1 MERIRNNDEK
11 MESIAEIVK
20 NKHAINLY
28 FLDNNNMYSKNI
40 VADAVRAGFLEE
52 NVHFTTEITRTRDL
66 AGTTYMCSD
75 ELLYRH
81 RNNSMPTVFHTQ
93 ERSKKFTA
101 LVRTHKEWRAYT
113 MARLWSKGLHESG
126 YFGYNNQITIE
137 DDINPIDTSK
147 LGSLKHHTEFFL
159 KLAPFHCD
167 LLTSEEHADMKYTVG
182 LHHSDAYFNFV
193 IESELTGPIRL
204 TEKVFKAI
212 KHCQPFV
219 IAGACGS
226 VQQLREM
233 GYRTFDHVVDHS
245 YDEIEDA
252 TERWEAVC
260 TEMCRI
266 AKSKKAQS
274 MYVECKDDLLHN
286 QDLFLNKPV
295 ENILICPK

>member
-1 MERIRNNDEK
+1 
-11 MESIAEIVK
+11 MESIAEIIK
-20 NKHAINLY
+20 DKDKINLY
-28 FLDNNNMYSKNI
+28 FLSNDDSVRKTYVN
-40 VADAVRAGFLEE
+40 DAVRAGFTEE
-52 NVHFTTEITRTRDL
+52 NIHFTTETTKTHDL

-81 RNNSMPTVFHTQ
+81 RNRSMPIVYHEQ

-113 MARLWSKGLHESG
+113 MARLWSKGLHEQG
-126 YFGYNNQITIE
+126 YFSYNNKITVEE
-137 DDINPIDTSK
+137 DVNPIDTSN

-167 LLTSEEHADMKYTVG
+167 LLTPDEHADMKYTVG

-193 IESELTGPIRL
+193 IESELTGPARL

-212 KHCQPFV
+212 KNCQPFV
-219 IAGACGS
+219 IAGAQGS

-233 GYRTFDHVVDHS
+233 GYQTFDTVVDHS
-245 YDEIEDA
+245 YDTIEDP

-260 TEMCRI
+260 REMCRI
-266 AKSKKAQS
+266 AKSKKIHS
-274 MYVECKDDLLHN
+274 MYINCKDDLIHN
-286 QDLFLNKPV
+286 QNLFLNK
-295 ENILICPK
+295 ESNNILICPK

>member
-1 MERIRNNDEK
+1 
-11 MESIAEIVK
+11 MESIAEIIK
-20 NKHAINLY
+20 DKDKINLY
-28 FLDNNNMYSKNI
+28 FLSNNDSVRKTYVN
-40 VADAVRAGFLEE
+40 DAVRAGFTEE
-52 NVHFTTEITRTRDL
+52 NIHFTTETTKTHDL

-81 RNNSMPTVFHTQ
+81 RNRSMPIVYHEQ

-113 MARLWSKGLHESG
+113 MARLWSKGLHEQG
-126 YFGYNNQITIE
+126 YFSYNNKITVEE
-137 DDINPIDTSK
+137 DVNPIDTSN

-167 LLTSEEHADMKYTVG
+167 LLTPDEHADMKYTVG

-193 IESELTGPIRL
+193 IESELTGPARL

-212 KHCQPFV
+212 KNCQPFV
-219 IAGACGS
+219 IAGAQGS

-233 GYRTFDHVVDHS
+233 GYQTFDTVVDHS
-245 YDEIEDA
+245 YDTIEDP

-266 AKSKKAQS
+266 AKSKKIHS
-274 MYVECKDDLLHN
+274 MYINCKDDLIHN
-286 QDLFLNKPV
+286 QNLFLNK
-295 ENILICPK
+295 ESNNILICPK

>member
-1 MERIRNNDEK
+1 MANIIENIRN
-11 MESIAEIVK
+11 IVGDK
-20 NKHAINLY
+20 QINLT
-28 FLDNNNMYSKNI
+28 FLTNGESVKKTYI
-40 VADAVRAGFLEE
+40 RDAVSAGFSED
-52 NVHFTTEITRTRDL
+52 NVHFTTESTKSHDL
-66 AGTTYMCSD
+66 AGTAYMCSD
-75 ELLYRH
+75 ELFYRH
-81 RNNSMPTVFHTQ
+81 RNRSMPTVYHEQ

-126 YFGYNNQITIE
+126 YFSYNNQITVE
-137 DDINPIDTSK
+137 EDINSIDTSN

-167 LLTSEEHADMKYTVG
+167 LLTPDEHADMKYTVG

-193 IESELTGPIRL
+193 IESELTGPVRL

-212 KHCQPFV
+212 KNCQPFV

-226 VQQLREM
+226 IKQLREM

-245 YDEIEDA
+245 YDEIENT

-266 AKSKKAQS
+266 AKSKKTHS
-274 MYVECKDDLLHN
+274 MYIDCKDDLIHN
-286 QDLFLNKPV
+286 QQLFLNKET
-295 ENILICPK
+295 ENILICLK

>member
-1 MERIRNNDEK
+1 MANIIENIREVVGDK
-11 MESIAEIVK
+11 Q
-20 NKHAINLY
+20 INLT
-28 FLDNNNMYSKNI
+28 FLTGRESVKKTY
-40 VADAVRAGFLEE
+40 VRDAVRAGFTEE
-52 NVHFTTEITRTRDL
+52 NVHFTTESTKSHDL
-66 AGTTYMCSD
+66 AGIQYMCSD

-81 RNNSMPTVFHTQ
+81 RNRSMPTVYHEQ

-113 MARLWSKGLHESG
+113 MARLWSKGLHEQG
-126 YFGYNNQITIE
+126 YFSYNNQITVEE
-137 DDINPIDTSK
+137 DVNPIDTSK

-159 KLAPFHCD
+159 QLAPFHCD
-167 LLTSEEHADMKYTVG
+167 LLTADEHADMKYTVG

-193 IESELTGPIRL
+193 IESQLIGPVRL

-212 KHCQPFV
+212 KNCQPFV

-233 GYRTFDHVVDHS
+233 GYRTFDNVVDHS
-245 YDEIEDA
+245 YDQIEDT

-266 AKSKKAQS
+266 AKSKKIHS
-274 MYVECKDDLLHN
+274 MYTSCKDDLIHN
-286 QDLFLNKPV
+286 QQLFLNKEMV
-295 ENILICPK
+295 NILICL

>member
-1 MERIRNNDEK
+1 MANIIENIREVVGDK
-11 MESIAEIVK
+11 Q
-20 NKHAINLY
+20 INLT
-28 FLDNNNMYSKNI
+28 FLTDRESVKKTYTN
-40 VADAVRAGFLEE
+40 DAVSAGFLEE
-52 NVHFTTEITRTRDL
+52 NVYFTSEITKSHDL
-66 AGTTYMCSD
+66 VGTSYMCSD

-81 RNNSMPTVFHTQ
+81 RNISMPTVYHAQ

-113 MARLWSKGLHESG
+113 MARLWSKGLHECG
-126 YFGYNNQITIE
+126 YFGYNNQITVE
-137 DDINPIDTSK
+137 EDINPIDISN

-167 LLTSEEHADMKYTVG
+167 LLTPDEHADMKYTVG

-193 IESELTGPIRL
+193 IESELTGPVRL

-226 VQQLREM
+226 IKQLREM
-233 GYRTFDHVVDHS
+233 GYKTFYHVVDHS
-245 YDEIEDA
+245 YDEIED
-252 TERWEAVC
+252 TTKRWEAVC

-266 AKSKKAQS
+266 AKSKKAHTL
-274 MYVECKDDLLHN
+274 YVDCKADLLHN
-286 QDLFLNKPV
+286 QNLFLNK
-295 ENILICPK
+295 ESNNILICLK

>member
-1 MERIRNNDEK
+1 
-11 MESIAEIVK
+11 MESIAEIIK
-20 NKHAINLY
+20 DKDKINLY
-28 FLDNNNMYSKNI
+28 FLSNDDSVRKTYVN
-40 VADAVRAGFLEE
+40 DAVRAGFTEE
-52 NVHFTTEITRTRDL
+52 NIHFTTETTKTHDL

-81 RNNSMPTVFHTQ
+81 RNRSMPIVYHEQ

-113 MARLWSKGLHESG
+113 MARLWSKGLHEQG
-126 YFGYNNQITIE
+126 YFSYNNKITVEE
-137 DDINPIDTSK
+137 DVNPIDTSN

-167 LLTSEEHADMKYTVG
+167 LLTPDEHADMKYTVG

-193 IESELTGPIRL
+193 IESELTGPARL

-212 KHCQPFV
+212 KNCQPFV
-219 IAGACGS
+219 IAGAQGS

-233 GYRTFDHVVDHS
+233 GYQTFDTVVDHS
-245 YDEIEDA
+245 YDTIEDP

-260 TEMCRI
+260 REMCRI
-266 AKSKKAQS
+266 AKSKKIHS
-274 MYVECKDDLLHN
+274 MYINCKDDLIHN
-286 QDLFLNKPV
+286 QTLFLNR
-295 ENILICPK
+295 ESTNILICPK

>member
-1 MERIRNNDEK
+1 
-11 MESIAEIVK
+11 MESIAQIVK
-20 NKHAINLY
+20 NKDTINLY
-28 FLDNNNMYSKNI
+28 FLTDNDLQKENI
-40 VADAVRAGFLEE
+40 VTEAVRAGFTAE
-52 NVHFTTEITRTRDL
+52 NVHFTTEIAKRRDL
-66 AGTTYMCSD
+66 AGKPYMCSD
-75 ELLYRH
+75 ELLYKH
-81 RNNSMPTVFHTQ
+81 RNISMPTVYHEQ

-126 YFGYNNQITIE
+126 YFGYNNQITVEE
-137 DDINPIDTSK
+137 DVNPIDTSN

-167 LLTSEEHADMKYTVG
+167 LLTPDEHADMKYTVG

-193 IESELTGPIRL
+193 IESELTGPVRL

-212 KHCQPFV
+212 KHCQPFI

-233 GYRTFDHVVDHS
+233 GYRTFDTVVDHS
-245 YDEIEDA
+245 YDTIEDP

-260 TEMCRI
+260 AEMCRI
-266 AKSKKAQS
+266 AKSKKVHALY
-274 MYVECKDDLLHN
+274 MDCKADLLHN
-286 QDLFLNKPV
+286 QNLFLNK
-295 ENILICPK
+295 ESNNILICLK

>member
-1 MERIRNNDEK
+1 MDRITNNDGE

-20 NKHAINLY
+20 NKDIINLY
-28 FLDNNNMYSKNI
+28 FLVNNNMSSKNI
-40 VADAVRAGFLEE
+40 VTDAVRAGFSEE

-66 AGTTYMCSD
+66 AGRSYICSD
-75 ELLYRH
+75 ELLYRQ
-81 RNNSMPTVFHTQ
+81 RNTSMPTVFHTQ
-93 ERSKKFTA
+93 HRSKKFTA

-126 YFGYNNQITIE
+126 YFGYNNQITVEE
-137 DDINPIDTSK
+137 DVNPINTSN

-167 LLTSEEHADMKYTVG
+167 LLTSEQHADMKYTVDV
-182 LHHSDAYFNFV
+182 HHDDAYFNFV
-193 IESELTGPIRL
+193 IESQLTGPVRL

-226 VQQLREM
+226 VKQLREM
-233 GYRTFDHVVDHS
+233 GYRTFDHVINHS
-245 YDEIEDA
+245 YDQIEDA
-252 TERWEAVC
+252 TERWNAVC

-266 AKSKKAQS
+266 AKSKKAHA
-274 MYVECKDDLLHN
+274 MYIDCKDDLIHN
-286 QDLFLNKPV
+286 QQLFLNKPAQ
-295 ENILICPK
+295 NILICQK

>member
-1 MERIRNNDEK
+1 

-20 NKHAINLY
+20 NKDTTNLY
-28 FLDNNNMYSKNI
+28 FLTNNNSDRKNI
-40 VADAVRAGFLEE
+40 VTDAVRAGFVEE
-52 NVHFTTEITRTRDL
+52 NVHFTTEITKTHDL

-81 RNNSMPTVFHTQ
+81 RNISMPSVFHTQ

-126 YFGYNNQITIE
+126 YFGYNNQISVDE
-137 DDINPIDTSK
+137 DINPIDTSN

-167 LLTSEEHADMKYTVG
+167 LLTPDEHADMKYTVG

-193 IESELTGPIRL
+193 IESELTGPVRL

-219 IAGACGS
+219 IAGVCGS

-233 GYRTFDHVVDHS
+233 GYKTFDNVVDHS
-245 YDEIEDA
+245 YDEIEDN
-252 TERWEAVC
+252 TQRWEAAC

-266 AKSKKAQS
+266 AKSKKAQT
-274 MYVECKDDLLHN
+274 MYADCKVDLLHN
-286 QDLFLNKPV
+286 QQLFLNKESV
-295 ENILICPK
+295 NILICQK

>member
-1 MERIRNNDEK
+1 
-11 MESIAEIVK
+11 MESIAEIIK
-20 NKHAINLY
+20 EKDKINLY
-28 FLDNNNMYSKNI
+28 LLSNNNSVGKTYVNN
-40 VADAVRAGFLEE
+40 AVRAGFTAE
-52 NVHFTTEITRTRDL
+52 NVHFTTEITKTHDL
-66 AGTTYMCSD
+66 AGTAYMCSD
-75 ELLYRH
+75 ELLFRH
-81 RNNSMPTVFHTQ
+81 RNISMPAVYHEQ

-113 MARLWSKGLHESG
+113 MARLWSKGLHEQG
-126 YFGYNNQITIE
+126 YFSYNNRITVEE
-137 DDINPIDTSK
+137 DVNPIDISN

-167 LLTSEEHADMKYTVG
+167 LLTPDEHVDMKYTVG

-193 IESELTGPIRL
+193 IESKLTAPVRL

-212 KHCQPFV
+212 KNCQPFV

-226 VQQLREM
+226 IKQLREM

-245 YDEIEDA
+245 YDTIEDP

-266 AKSKKAQS
+266 AKSKKIHT
-274 MYVECKDDLLHN
+274 MYTECKEDLLHN
-286 QDLFLNKPV
+286 QNLFLNR
-295 ENILICPK
+295 ESNNILICLK

>member
-1 MERIRNNDEK
+1 

-20 NKHAINLY
+20 NKDTINLY
-28 FLDNNNMYSKNI
+28 FLTNNKSDRKNI
-40 VADAVRAGFLEE
+40 VTDAVRAGFLED
-52 NVHFTTEITRTRDL
+52 NVHFTSESTKSHDL
-66 AGTTYMCSD
+66 AGTTYICSD
-75 ELLYRH
+75 ELFYRH
-81 RNNSMPTVFHTQ
+81 RNRSMPTVYHSQ

-126 YFGYNNQITIE
+126 YFGYNNQITVE
-137 DDINPIDTSK
+137 EDINPIDTSK

-167 LLTSEEHADMKYTVG
+167 LLTADEHADMKYTVG

-193 IESELTGPIRL
+193 IESNLTGPVRL

-212 KHCQPFV
+212 KNCQPFL
-219 IAGACGS
+219 IAGAGGS

-233 GYRTFDHVVDHS
+233 GYRTFDSVVDHS
-245 YDEIEDA
+245 YDSIEDP
-252 TERWEAVC
+252 TLRWEAVC

-266 AKSKKAQS
+266 AKSKKIHT
-274 MYVECKDDLLHN
+274 MYTDCKEDLLHN
-286 QDLFLNKPV
+286 QQLFLNKET
-295 ENILICPK
+295 ENILICLQ

>member
-1 MERIRNNDEK
+1 
-11 MESIAEIVK
+11 MESIAEIIK
-20 NKHAINLY
+20 DKDKINLY
-28 FLDNNNMYSKNI
+28 FLSNNDSVRKTYVN
-40 VADAVRAGFLEE
+40 DAVRAGFTEE
-52 NVHFTTEITRTRDL
+52 NIHFTTETTKTHDL

-81 RNNSMPTVFHTQ
+81 RNRSMPIVYHEQ

-113 MARLWSKGLHESG
+113 MARLWSKGLHEQG
-126 YFGYNNQITIE
+126 YFSYNNKITVEE
-137 DDINPIDTSK
+137 DVNPIDTSN

-167 LLTSEEHADMKYTVG
+167 LLTPDEHADMKYTVG

-193 IESELTGPIRL
+193 IESELTGPARL

-212 KHCQPFV
+212 KNCQPFV
-219 IAGACGS
+219 IAGAQGS

-233 GYRTFDHVVDHS
+233 GYQTFDTVVDHS
-245 YDEIEDA
+245 YDTIEDP

-260 TEMCRI
+260 REMCRI
-266 AKSKKAQS
+266 AKSKKIHS
-274 MYVECKDDLLHN
+274 MYVNCKDDLIHN
-286 QDLFLNKPV
+286 QNLFLNK
-295 ENILICPK
+295 ESNNILICPK